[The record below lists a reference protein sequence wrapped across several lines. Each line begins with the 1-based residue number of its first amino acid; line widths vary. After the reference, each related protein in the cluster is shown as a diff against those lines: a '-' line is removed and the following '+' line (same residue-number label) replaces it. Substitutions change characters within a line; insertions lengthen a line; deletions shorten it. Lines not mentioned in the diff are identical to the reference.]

1 MACVSHT
8 CNCYA
13 AAVAA
18 IASRSFENLC
28 KRILGAV
35 AALAV
40 ANDNDDDIERKYI
53 KFVRNVYSL
62 WSRSLGKM
70 LIFRSRSFSSLDCV
84 LFGGVLCVCAFV
96 CAKRDVNPF
105 RIFFLLLS
113 FPFICV
119 FSQSPSLSFFAML
132 CAVGRCSFDIFV
144 RIIIIQNANEG
155 YFCRNVFRC
164 LLRPL
169 ARAASLLIRCSF
181 VQTSDMLLCILMRI
195 RGTWRVCALSAYYV
209 FCFCVCECDAPTV
222 TAKWKYVLRNGFGL
236 VQMRVLVILGVE
248 IRHTFKQKLFIYVL
262 LFFFCGCD
270 RNAFALSPSSR
281 FKWNI
286 IATKLYESHRRG
298 IQDRCEEYAA
308 WRSKCIHFESECVCG
323 GHHRFGCGDWL
334 KCLATIKTKL
344 LSQTDNRRW
353 RHYIDAEW
361 VATAAH
367 PNAFCDRII
376 IIIIIGAKCNGLRGT
391 HTYGIIV
398 QWICRVIL
406 GKTADTSSI

>member
-262 LFFFCGCD
+262 LFFSAVAIGMPLPCRLHHASSGTLLPQSCTSHIVVVSKID
-270 RNAFALSPSSR
+270 AKNVPLDEANAFISSR
-281 FKWNI
+281 NV
-286 IATKLYESHRRG
+286 
-298 IQDRCEEYAA
+298 
-308 WRSKCIHFESECVCG
+308 CV
-323 GHHRFGCGDWL
+323 
-334 KCLATIKTKL
+334 
-344 LSQTDNRRW
+344 
-353 RHYIDAEW
+353 
-361 VATAAH
+361 VATTDSDAVTDSSASQQSKQ
-367 PNAFCDRII
+367 NCYRKQTTD
-376 IIIIIGAKCNGLRGT
+376 
-391 HTYGIIV
+391 
-398 QWICRVIL
+398 
-406 GKTADTSSI
+406 ADATT